1 MTMTVDV
8 VVVGTSHVAFAA
20 AVESA
25 QRGKRVL
32 VIARVRGPGLRRRI
46 RRARRV
52 AGAAHSRCITVIT
65 GAEVECIAGIRTVEA
80 VLARD
85 VQTGR
90 RIDVNT
96 TALLTFEDEPETG
109 IADERKGA
117 GAGRR
122 LTRTVPSRTQSD
134 R

>member
-8 VVVGTSHVAFAA
+8 IVVGTSHGAFAA

-32 VIARVRGPGLRRRI
+32 VIARARGPGLRRRI
-46 RRARRV
+46 RRARRF
-52 AGAAHSRCITVIT
+52 AGAALSRRITVIT

-80 VLARD
+80 VLARY

-96 TALLTFEDEPETG
+96 TALFTFEDEPETG
-109 IADERKGA
+109 IADGRTGA
-117 GAGRR
+117 V
-122 LTRTVPSRTQSD
+122 TC
-134 R
+134 